1 MTAPAVRD
9 PLHRAGQYRKRAFAP
24 GLALLLLA
32 CPRPPPPPP
41 EPPPPAPEVAPA
53 PSPVPSPC
61 LHIAR
66 LVAHKQERL
75 LEIQCEGGFVFSV
88 PAAFGRGE
96 RARKRAASDQR
107 TPEGEYRVSGPA
119 RTSRFYRFVPIDY
132 PSVADA
138 DDALA
143 ERRISA
149 ADHARI
155 VAAHRRGALPPQ
167 DTPLGGAL
175 GLHGEGARW
184 RGESK
189 ALDWTEGCIAL
200 SDRDVEFV
208 AARVRRGTP
217 VEIRPHAPGPR

>member
-1 MTAPAVRD
+1 MPT
-9 PLHRAGQYRKRAFAP
+9 
-24 GLALLLLA
+24 
-32 CPRPPPPPP
+32 
-41 EPPPPAPEVAPA
+41 
-53 PSPVPSPC
+53 PC
-61 LHIAR
+61 LRIAR

-96 RARKRAASDQR
+96 RGPKRSAGDER

-119 RTSRFYRFVPIDY
+119 RASRFHRFVPIDY
-132 PSVADA
+132 PSVGDADA
-138 DDALA
+138 ALA
-143 ERRISA
+143 DARIGA

-167 DTPLGGAL
+167 DTPLGGLL

-189 ALDWTEGCIAL
+189 ALDWTDGCIAL
-200 SDRDVEFV
+200 ADRDVQFV
-208 AARVRRGTP
+208 ADRVRKGTP
-217 VEIRPHAPGPR
+217 VEIRPHAAPAEGAPR